1 MSRIIRVFEG
11 HFKKGMS
18 LTPHQTSIEHQIMAR
33 SKVLDVAP
41 GILILSRIFNNFK
54 GYIKVHYELDS
65 VNDINPMGMLHGGM
79 TATLMDSITTWC
91 NFVSR
96 EGHAGVTTDLS
107 VSYLKGIDPKKH
119 PTVTLVGRVDQE
131 GLIIW
136 KTENELPV

>member
-1 MSRIIRVFEG
+1 
-11 HFKKGMS
+11 
-18 LTPHQTSIEHQIMAR
+18 
-33 SKVLDVAP
+33 
-41 GILILSRIFNNFK
+41 
-54 GYIKVHYELDS
+54 
-65 VNDINPMGMLHGGM
+65 MGMVHGGM

-131 GLIIW
+131 GLNFSKIFERRFPMTFSYDAS
-136 KTENELPV
+136 KRFL

>member
-1 MSRIIRVFEG
+1 M
-11 HFKKGMS
+11 
-18 LTPHQTSIEHQIMAR
+18 
-33 SKVLDVAP
+33 
-41 GILILSRIFNNFK
+41 
-54 GYIKVHYELDS
+54 KVHYELDGI
-65 VNDINPMGMLHGGM
+65 NDINPMGMVHGGM

-131 GLIIW
+131 GLKFPKIL
-136 KTENELPV
+136 NEVFCFRLMVL